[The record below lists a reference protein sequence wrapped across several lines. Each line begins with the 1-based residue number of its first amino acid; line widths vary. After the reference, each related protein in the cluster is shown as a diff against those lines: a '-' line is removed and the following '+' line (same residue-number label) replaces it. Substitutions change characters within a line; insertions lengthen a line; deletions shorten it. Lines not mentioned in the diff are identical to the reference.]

1 MPNLETKYMG
11 MSLKNPIIAASSG
24 LTRSAQK
31 IQQCEDAG
39 AGAVVVKSLFEEV
52 LAQEDWTAGGAEN
65 MHPEAYDYVR
75 SELKMQYAPNDYCD
89 IISDAKNKV
98 KIPVIASINCK
109 STKWW
114 PDFAKKIESAGADG
128 LELNVYKTA
137 IDTDTDGI
145 VLEKLYYDILDEV
158 KSKVKIPIAMK
169 IGNSFS
175 SIPGFISQL
184 SKRGLDSVVMF
195 NRFAEPD
202 IDIDNLKLKTTFTF
216 SHPDELNRILRWTA
230 IMAGRIKSDIS
241 ATTGIHNA
249 KAVIKAILAGAST
262 VQLASIL
269 YKKGVDHI
277 SVMLKEIEEWMTVQ
291 KFKKIKDFK
300 GRLTF
305 SHSDNPEVYLR
316 AQFMEKI
323 RGIE

>member
-11 MSLKNPIIAASSG
+11 LTLKNPIIAASSG
-24 LTRSAQK
+24 LTKSAEK
-31 IQQCEDAG
+31 IQECENAG
-39 AGAVVVKSLFEEV
+39 AGAVVIKSLFEEV
-52 LAQEDWTAGGAEN
+52 LAQEDWGVGDAET
-65 MHPEAYDYVR
+65 MHPEAYEYIR

-89 IISDAKNKV
+89 IISDAKSKV

-109 STKWW
+109 STNWW

-137 IDTDTDGI
+137 TDTDTDGN
-145 VLEKLYYDILDEV
+145 VFEKLYYDILDEV

-175 SIPGFISQL
+175 SIPGFVSQL
-184 SKRGLDSVVMF
+184 SKRNLDAVVMF

-202 IDIDNLKLKTTFTF
+202 IDIDKMELKTTFTF
-216 SHPDELNRILRWTA
+216 SHPDELNHVLRWVA
-230 IMAGRIKSDIS
+230 ILAGRIKSDIS
-241 ATTGIHNA
+241 ATTGIHNS
-249 KAVIKAILAGAST
+249 KSIIKLLLAGAST
-262 VQLASIL
+262 VQLAAIL
-269 YKKGVDHI
+269 YKKGINHI
-277 SVMLKEIEEWMTVQ
+277 GVLLKEMEEWMTAH
-291 KFKKIKDFK
+291 KFKSVNSFR

-305 SHSDNPEVYLR
+305 GHTENPEVYLR